1 MDEISTGK
9 KNERNE
15 GPISNVNF
23 NSLINK
29 INEITSKG
37 RNVDMKNK
45 EQFLI
50 ILKST
55 SKTLQENK
63 NIFESL
69 KSEENMIKLFDELEN
84 TIEDVESKLNKLA
97 LIKFCKSK
105 AEKYLKNVSEKLE
118 NINMILLSYLASRKN
133 KHVETKIIE
142 KENKDINLDKEE
154 LLEKINELNSKINSM
169 ELNIEKQNEENL
181 KLRAGIQKP
190 KKQIQIDQ
198 NIYEALK
205 NMHGLTGRINY
216 KNAFEKFEEAVNE
229 DDNNTEAKLLLA
241 EMYEKGLYKDKS
253 YPKALELYIEA
264 SNQGNSRATYM
275 IGNYAENKLYDD
287 KEQFGE
293 YDETAI
299 QNYSKASEEGNS
311 DAYAKL
317 GLIYEKGLLKR
328 AATRGDGITGEDI
341 TLNVKTI
348 RSVPLRL
355 TKDIDIEVR
364 GEIYMSK
371 DSFIKN
377 NKERE
382 EQGLPLFANPR
393 NAAAG
398 SIRQLDSKIAAKRG
412 LDFIAYFLPNP
423 ENYGIKTQSDSIKFL
438 SELGFKTNIKIN
450 GFATNYREIC
460 NYIDDLNRKRSSLA
474 FPIDGVVLKVDSLKD
489 EEELGTTSRVP
500 RWGIAYK
507 FPAEEV
513 LTKLQDIIFTVGRTG
528 RITPNAILSP
538 VHVDGSLVSRATLH
552 NEDYVISKD
561 LKIGDTVSLRKA
573 GDVIPE
579 VVEAKTERRTGT
591 EIPFKMITNCPMCNH
606 RLERVSGQADWY
618 CLNPL
623 CPAKKIEG
631 LIHYASREAMNI
643 DGLGEQI
650 IEDLYNLG
658 YVKEIDDFYNL
669 DMYKEDILELE
680 GYGEKSFS
688 NMINAI
694 NKSKSNSLERLL
706 CGLGISGIGK
716 KTAKII
722 AKYYRNIDNL
732 IGASIEDLTNIYD
745 IGEILANSIYSYFK
759 DENNLNIIN
768 KLKRHGINMEYLA
781 EEQNI
786 NDNFKDK
793 KFVITG
799 TLEIMKRDELKK
811 YIENSGGTT
820 VESVSKNVDVVI
832 VGENP
837 GSKFTKAQELNIEI
851 WTEDELKDRI

>member
-181 KLRAGIQKP
+181 KLKAQKP

-205 NMHGLTGRINY
+205 NIHGLTGRINY

-317 GLIYEKGLLKR
+317 GLIYEKGLLNQNIDLQK
-328 AATRGDGITGEDI
+328 AEEYYQ
-341 TLNVKTI
+341 K
-348 RSVPLRL
+348 SV
-355 TKDIDIEVR
+355 DIDENPIGLNGLGNLYYNSNPSIAVDYFKKAALNGNLDALNNLGICYEYGKGV
-364 GEIYMSK
+364 EQNYYKALEYYKKSS
-371 DSFIKN
+371 DKN
-377 NKERE
+377 H
-382 EQGLPLFANPR
+382 LPSMINQAIL
-393 NAAAG
+393 
-398 SIRQLDSKIAAKRG
+398 L
-412 LDFIAYFLPNP
+412 
-423 ENYGIKTQSDSIKFL
+423 
-438 SELGFKTNIKIN
+438 IKIN
-450 GFATNYREIC
+450 IINNKT
-460 NYIDDLNRKRSSLA
+460 DDLTKAYHLLNSYLIYDKTNPEVYYYLGFLYENGFDLLRDGNIIQNPYMA
-474 FPIDGVVLKVDSLKD
+474 FLNYKNASDLGNIKAKTKIGVARYNGINGIIPKD
-489 EEELGTTSRVP
+489 EET
-500 RWGIAYK
+500 GI
-507 FPAEEV
+507 
-513 LTKLQDIIFTVGRTG
+513 
-528 RITPNAILSP
+528 
-538 VHVDGSLVSRATLH
+538 SLIKEASNNNDQEAT
-552 NEDYVISKD
+552 DY
-561 LKIGDTVSLRKA
+561 L
-573 GDVIPE
+573 
-579 VVEAKTERRTGT
+579 
-591 EIPFKMITNCPMCNH
+591 
-606 RLERVSGQADWY
+606 
-618 CLNPL
+618 
-623 CPAKKIEG
+623 
-631 LIHYASREAMNI
+631 
-643 DGLGEQI
+643 
-650 IEDLYNLG
+650 
-658 YVKEIDDFYNL
+658 
-669 DMYKEDILELE
+669 
-680 GYGEKSFS
+680 
-688 NMINAI
+688 
-694 NKSKSNSLERLL
+694 NSLKEM
-706 CGLGISGIGK
+706 GK
-716 KTAKII
+716 MN
-722 AKYYRNIDNL
+722 Y
-732 IGASIEDLTNIYD
+732 
-745 IGEILANSIYSYFK
+745 
-759 DENNLNIIN
+759 
-768 KLKRHGINMEYLA
+768 
-781 EEQNI
+781 
-786 NDNFKDK
+786 
-793 KFVITG
+793 
-799 TLEIMKRDELKK
+799 
-811 YIENSGGTT
+811 
-820 VESVSKNVDVVI
+820 
-832 VGENP
+832 
-837 GSKFTKAQELNIEI
+837 
-851 WTEDELKDRI
+851 

>member
-181 KLRAGIQKP
+181 KLKAQKP

-205 NMHGLTGRINY
+205 NIHGLTGRINY

-317 GLIYEKGLLKR
+317 GLIYEKGLLNQNIDLQK
-328 AATRGDGITGEDI
+328 AEEYYQ
-341 TLNVKTI
+341 K
-348 RSVPLRL
+348 SV
-355 TKDIDIEVR
+355 DIDENPIGLNGLGNLYYNSNPSIAVDYFKKAALNGNLDALNNLGICYEYGKGV
-364 GEIYMSK
+364 EQNYYKALEYYNNACKQYHIPSMLNK
-371 DSFIKN
+371 AILLIKLNIGN
-377 NKERE
+377 NKEKEFRE
-382 EQGLPLFANPR
+382 
-393 NAAAG
+393 
-398 SIRQLDSKIAAKRG
+398 
-412 LDFIAYFLPNP
+412 AYHLLNLYLNYDNKNP
-423 ENYGIKTQSDSIKFL
+423 EVYYY
-438 SELGFKTNIKIN
+438 LGFLYEN
-450 GFATNYREIC
+450 GF
-460 NYIDDLNRKRSSLA
+460 DLLR
-474 FPIDGVVLKVDSLKD
+474 DG
-489 EEELGTTSRVP
+489 
-500 RWGIAYK
+500 
-507 FPAEEV
+507 
-513 LTKLQDIIFTVGRTG
+513 
-528 RITPNAILSP
+528 
-538 VHVDGSLVSRATLH
+538 
-552 NEDYVISKD
+552 
-561 LKIGDTVSLRKA
+561 
-573 GDVIPE
+573 
-579 VVEAKTERRTGT
+579 
-591 EIPFKMITNCPMCNH
+591 
-606 RLERVSGQADWY
+606 
-618 CLNPL
+618 
-623 CPAKKIEG
+623 
-631 LIHYASREAMNI
+631 
-643 DGLGEQI
+643 
-650 IEDLYNLG
+650 
-658 YVKEIDDFYNL
+658 
-669 DMYKEDILELE
+669 
-680 GYGEKSFS
+680 
-688 NMINAI
+688 
-694 NKSKSNSLERLL
+694 
-706 CGLGISGIGK
+706 
-716 KTAKII
+716 
-722 AKYYRNIDNL
+722 
-732 IGASIEDLTNIYD
+732 
-745 IGEILANSIYSYFK
+745 
-759 DENNLNIIN
+759 NII
-768 KLKRHGINMEYLA
+768 
-781 EEQNI
+781 QNPYMAFL
-786 NDNFKDK
+786 NYK
-793 KFVITG
+793 K
-799 TLEIMKRDELKK
+799 K
-811 YIENSGGTT
+811 
-820 VESVSKNVDVVI
+820 
-832 VGENP
+832 
-837 GSKFTKAQELNIEI
+837 
-851 WTEDELKDRI
+851 

>member
-9 KNERNE
+9 KNESNE

-181 KLRAGIQKP
+181 KLRAQKP

-205 NMHGLTGRINY
+205 NIHGLTGRINY

-287 KEQFGE
+287 KEQYGE

-317 GLIYEKGLLKR
+317 GLIYEKGLF
-328 AATRGDGITGEDI
+328 DI
-341 TLNVKTI
+341 EIEPKTAI
-348 RSVPLRL
+348 EYYQKSV
-355 TKDIDIEVR
+355 DIDENPIGLNGLGNAYYNGNYYKRNYSLAIEFYRKAALNGNLDALNNLGICYEYGKGV
-364 GEIYMSK
+364 EQNYSK
-371 DSFIKN
+371 ALEYYNNACKHYHIPSMLNKAILLIKLNIGN
-377 NKERE
+377 NKEKEFRE
-382 EQGLPLFANPR
+382 AYHLLNLYLNYDNKNPEVYYYLGFLYE
-393 NAAAG
+393 NG
-398 SIRQLDSKIAAKRG
+398 FDLLNDGSKIQNPYFAFLYYKRS
-412 LDFIAYFLPNP
+412 A
-423 ENYGIKTQSDSIKFL
+423 
-438 SELGFKTNIKIN
+438 ELGF
-450 GFATNYREIC
+450 
-460 NYIDDLNRKRSSLA
+460 
-474 FPIDGVVLKVDSLKD
+474 
-489 EEELGTTSRVP
+489 
-500 RWGIAYK
+500 
-507 FPAEEV
+507 
-513 LTKLQDIIFTVGRTG
+513 
-528 RITPNAILSP
+528 
-538 VHVDGSLVSRATLH
+538 
-552 NEDYVISKD
+552 SK
-561 LKIGDTVSLRKA
+561 
-573 GDVIPE
+573 
-579 VVEAKTERRTGT
+579 AKTKVGVA
-591 EIPFKMITNCPMCNH
+591 IYN
-606 RLERVSGQADWY
+606 G
-618 CLNPL
+618 
-623 CPAKKIEG
+623 IEG
-631 LIHYASREAMNI
+631 IFSHDEYTGISLLKQAANENDKEAI
-643 DGLGEQI
+643 DYLNK
-650 IEDLYNLG
+650 LRNLG
-658 YVKEIDDFYNL
+658 
-669 DMYKEDILELE
+669 
-680 GYGEKSFS
+680 
-688 NMINAI
+688 
-694 NKSKSNSLERLL
+694 
-706 CGLGISGIGK
+706 
-716 KTAKII
+716 KII
-722 AKYYRNIDNL
+722 I
-732 IGASIEDLTNIYD
+732 
-745 IGEILANSIYSYFK
+745 
-759 DENNLNIIN
+759 
-768 KLKRHGINMEYLA
+768 
-781 EEQNI
+781 
-786 NDNFKDK
+786 
-793 KFVITG
+793 
-799 TLEIMKRDELKK
+799 
-811 YIENSGGTT
+811 
-820 VESVSKNVDVVI
+820 
-832 VGENP
+832 
-837 GSKFTKAQELNIEI
+837 
-851 WTEDELKDRI
+851 

>member
-181 KLRAGIQKP
+181 KLKAQKP

-205 NMHGLTGRINY
+205 NIHGLTGRINY

-317 GLIYEKGLLKR
+317 GLIYEKGLLNQNIDLQK
-328 AATRGDGITGEDI
+328 AEEYYQ
-341 TLNVKTI
+341 K
-348 RSVPLRL
+348 SV
-355 TKDIDIEVR
+355 DIDENPSGLNGLGNLYYNSNPSIAVDYFKKAALNGNLDALNNLGICYEYGKGV
-364 GEIYMSK
+364 EQNYYKALEYYKKSS
-371 DSFIKN
+371 DKN
-377 NKERE
+377 H
-382 EQGLPLFANPR
+382 LPSMINQAIL
-393 NAAAG
+393 
-398 SIRQLDSKIAAKRG
+398 L
-412 LDFIAYFLPNP
+412 
-423 ENYGIKTQSDSIKFL
+423 
-438 SELGFKTNIKIN
+438 IKIN
-450 GFATNYREIC
+450 IINNKT
-460 NYIDDLNRKRSSLA
+460 DDLTKAYHLLNSYLIYDKMNPEVYYYLGFLYENGFDLLRDGNIIQNPYMA
-474 FPIDGVVLKVDSLKD
+474 FLNYKNASDLGNIKAKTKIGVARYNGINGIIPKD
-489 EEELGTTSRVP
+489 EET
-500 RWGIAYK
+500 GI
-507 FPAEEV
+507 
-513 LTKLQDIIFTVGRTG
+513 
-528 RITPNAILSP
+528 
-538 VHVDGSLVSRATLH
+538 SLIKEASNNNDQEAT
-552 NEDYVISKD
+552 DY
-561 LKIGDTVSLRKA
+561 L
-573 GDVIPE
+573 
-579 VVEAKTERRTGT
+579 
-591 EIPFKMITNCPMCNH
+591 
-606 RLERVSGQADWY
+606 
-618 CLNPL
+618 
-623 CPAKKIEG
+623 
-631 LIHYASREAMNI
+631 
-643 DGLGEQI
+643 
-650 IEDLYNLG
+650 
-658 YVKEIDDFYNL
+658 
-669 DMYKEDILELE
+669 
-680 GYGEKSFS
+680 
-688 NMINAI
+688 
-694 NKSKSNSLERLL
+694 NSLKEM
-706 CGLGISGIGK
+706 GK
-716 KTAKII
+716 MN
-722 AKYYRNIDNL
+722 Y
-732 IGASIEDLTNIYD
+732 
-745 IGEILANSIYSYFK
+745 
-759 DENNLNIIN
+759 
-768 KLKRHGINMEYLA
+768 
-781 EEQNI
+781 
-786 NDNFKDK
+786 
-793 KFVITG
+793 
-799 TLEIMKRDELKK
+799 
-811 YIENSGGTT
+811 
-820 VESVSKNVDVVI
+820 
-832 VGENP
+832 
-837 GSKFTKAQELNIEI
+837 
-851 WTEDELKDRI
+851 

>member
-181 KLRAGIQKP
+181 KLRAQKP

-205 NMHGLTGRINY
+205 NIHGLTGRINY

-317 GLIYEKGLLKR
+317 GLIYEKGLLNQNIDLQK
-328 AATRGDGITGEDI
+328 AEEYYQ
-341 TLNVKTI
+341 K
-348 RSVPLRL
+348 SV
-355 TKDIDIEVR
+355 DIDENPIGLNGLGNLYYNSNPSIAVDYFKKAALNGNLDALNNLGICYEYGKGV
-364 GEIYMSK
+364 EQNYYKALEYYKKSS
-371 DSFIKN
+371 DKN
-377 NKERE
+377 H
-382 EQGLPLFANPR
+382 LPSMINQAIL
-393 NAAAG
+393 
-398 SIRQLDSKIAAKRG
+398 L
-412 LDFIAYFLPNP
+412 
-423 ENYGIKTQSDSIKFL
+423 
-438 SELGFKTNIKIN
+438 IKIN
-450 GFATNYREIC
+450 IINNKT
-460 NYIDDLNRKRSSLA
+460 DDLTKAYHLLNSYLIYDKTNPEVYYYLGFLYENGFDLLRDGNIIQNPYMA
-474 FPIDGVVLKVDSLKD
+474 FLNYKNASDLGNIKAKTKIGVARYNGINGIIPKD
-489 EEELGTTSRVP
+489 EET
-500 RWGIAYK
+500 GI
-507 FPAEEV
+507 
-513 LTKLQDIIFTVGRTG
+513 
-528 RITPNAILSP
+528 
-538 VHVDGSLVSRATLH
+538 SLIKEASNNNDQEAT
-552 NEDYVISKD
+552 DY
-561 LKIGDTVSLRKA
+561 L
-573 GDVIPE
+573 
-579 VVEAKTERRTGT
+579 
-591 EIPFKMITNCPMCNH
+591 
-606 RLERVSGQADWY
+606 
-618 CLNPL
+618 
-623 CPAKKIEG
+623 
-631 LIHYASREAMNI
+631 
-643 DGLGEQI
+643 
-650 IEDLYNLG
+650 
-658 YVKEIDDFYNL
+658 
-669 DMYKEDILELE
+669 
-680 GYGEKSFS
+680 
-688 NMINAI
+688 
-694 NKSKSNSLERLL
+694 NSLKEM
-706 CGLGISGIGK
+706 GK
-716 KTAKII
+716 MN
-722 AKYYRNIDNL
+722 Y
-732 IGASIEDLTNIYD
+732 
-745 IGEILANSIYSYFK
+745 
-759 DENNLNIIN
+759 
-768 KLKRHGINMEYLA
+768 
-781 EEQNI
+781 
-786 NDNFKDK
+786 
-793 KFVITG
+793 
-799 TLEIMKRDELKK
+799 
-811 YIENSGGTT
+811 
-820 VESVSKNVDVVI
+820 
-832 VGENP
+832 
-837 GSKFTKAQELNIEI
+837 
-851 WTEDELKDRI
+851 

>member
-181 KLRAGIQKP
+181 KLKAQKP

-205 NMHGLTGRINY
+205 NIHGLTGRINY

-317 GLIYEKGLLKR
+317 GLIYEKGLF
-328 AATRGDGITGEDI
+328 
-341 TLNVKTI
+341 
-348 RSVPLRL
+348 
-355 TKDIDIEVR
+355 DIEIDPKTAIEYYQKSVDMDENPIGLNGLGNAYYNGNYYKR
-364 GEIYMSK
+364 NYSLAIEFYRKAALNGNLDALNNLGICYEYGKGVEQNYYKALEYYKKSS
-371 DSFIKN
+371 DKN
-377 NKERE
+377 H
-382 EQGLPLFANPR
+382 LPSMINQAIL
-393 NAAAG
+393 
-398 SIRQLDSKIAAKRG
+398 L
-412 LDFIAYFLPNP
+412 
-423 ENYGIKTQSDSIKFL
+423 
-438 SELGFKTNIKIN
+438 IKIN
-450 GFATNYREIC
+450 IINNKT
-460 NYIDDLNRKRSSLA
+460 DDLTK
-474 FPIDGVVLKVDSLKD
+474 
-489 EEELGTTSRVP
+489 
-500 RWGIAYK
+500 AYHLLNSYLIYDK
-507 FPAEEV
+507 M
-513 LTKLQDIIFTVGRTG
+513 
-528 RITPNAILSP
+528 N
-538 VHVDGSLVSRATLH
+538 
-552 NEDYVISKD
+552 
-561 LKIGDTVSLRKA
+561 
-573 GDVIPE
+573 PE
-579 VVEAKTERRTGT
+579 V
-591 EIPFKMITNCPMCNH
+591 H
-606 RLERVSGQADWY
+606 YLLQ
-618 CLNPL
+618 
-623 CPAKKIEG
+623 
-631 LIHYASREAMNI
+631 LI
-643 DGLGEQI
+643 L
-650 IEDLYNLG
+650 
-658 YVKEIDDFYNL
+658 
-669 DMYKEDILELE
+669 
-680 GYGEKSFS
+680 
-688 NMINAI
+688 
-694 NKSKSNSLERLL
+694 
-706 CGLGISGIGK
+706 
-716 KTAKII
+716 
-722 AKYYRNIDNL
+722 
-732 IGASIEDLTNIYD
+732 
-745 IGEILANSIYSYFK
+745 
-759 DENNLNIIN
+759 
-768 KLKRHGINMEYLA
+768 
-781 EEQNI
+781 
-786 NDNFKDK
+786 
-793 KFVITG
+793 
-799 TLEIMKRDELKK
+799 
-811 YIENSGGTT
+811 
-820 VESVSKNVDVVI
+820 
-832 VGENP
+832 
-837 GSKFTKAQELNIEI
+837 
-851 WTEDELKDRI
+851 